1 MIMLSK
7 EDFDSMRETI
17 YLLSSPTNAR
27 RLLGAVAD
35 ADAGRYVPPPR
46 RRRTK
51 R

>member
-17 YLLSSPTNAR
+17 HLLSSPNNAR
-27 RLLGAVAD
+27 RLLAAVAD
-35 ADAGRYVPPPR
+35 ADAGRDVPPPR
-46 RRRTK
+46 RRTK